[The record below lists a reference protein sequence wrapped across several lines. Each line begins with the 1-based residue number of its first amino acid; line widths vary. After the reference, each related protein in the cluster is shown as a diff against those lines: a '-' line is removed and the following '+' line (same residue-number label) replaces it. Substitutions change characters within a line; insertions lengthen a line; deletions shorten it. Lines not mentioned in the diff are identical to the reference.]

1 MVPVRRA
8 AGYHSRWVA
17 EDRPLREGRHYPNG
31 LSEAP
36 PNRVWTARGR
46 VARLTPLAKLRA
58 PLGGQE
64 IELQQIDFDG
74 GGMSLLRTRI
84 REGSR
89 FTVFD
94 IDPVTA
100 QQWGEAL
107 LQWAREQ
114 PRE

>member
-1 MVPVRRA
+1 MTV
-8 AGYHSRWVA
+8 
-17 EDRPLREGRHYPNG
+17 
-31 LSEAP
+31 
-36 PNRVWTARGR
+36 
-46 VARLTPLAKLRA
+46 LTPLAKLRA

-89 FTVFD
+89 FTIFD

-100 QQWGEAL
+100 RQWGQAL
-107 LQWAREQ
+107 LQWAQAQ
-114 PRE
+114 PGDGAVP